1 MKTNSQ
7 AQCANCEASYS
18 YVEQGRREYFVP
30 WGGYFLCDMCHRL
43 AIMEALQIESKQPF
57 EPPKWYGYARQII
70 YGGASHKLSKKGW

>member
-30 WGGYFLCDMCHRL
+30 WGRYFLCDMCHRL
-43 AIMEALQIESKQPF
+43 AIMEALQIERKQPF
-57 EPPKWYGYARQII
+57 EPPK
-70 YGGASHKLSKKGW
+70 